1 MAFDA
6 GMLLA
11 AVVTAEYVLI
21 SPPKYLEAWK
31 GYVEARQE
39 DHKDVSFS
47 ITNSFDVYDAY
58 PFPGWMKDG
67 TAMEPVCSNAAESI
81 YHYIRDRWNPDVR
94 QYYVLGGTWL
104 NVEREPVESPWTNRV
119 VRVRTDGGEILSV
132 TNAIPGVGV
141 SADLPPYGDFSV
153 PSDVFYAC
161 LDEREREVPR
171 HPWYDARTDSY
182 FPPSMTNDTAD
193 TVPDVVVSRIPFV
206 VWTNATGRTVS
217 VAESITNFTKKVRIA
232 ESSKF
237 PGRHCY
243 ALLASPGVRGPVE
256 NLTGVVDGNNPHRF
270 FDGFD
275 EYCDE
280 GFEWPASDAG
290 IAVRYRMRRWIMPY
304 SPLRRGLFVTR
315 KYHTPRSDV
324 NVDTFFSG
332 DWEMVLA
339 KSHGEPDSLTDTGIT
354 SDRFLAMTNLCKILM
369 FPMPCNTGWPDWYPE
384 SDLWVTPTN
393 ILQLS
398 LAATALFNPDG
409 GSVAGIHNSRPGF
422 GGVEP
427 IDVANCVDGQSSEIE
442 GFLLEEVFSSR
453 VNIGEAWMRGL
464 GRYARPDRRLS
475 GKAILVALQE
485 MLYGDPLIT
494 ITPHEASEHES
505 VVRWGASGDCATS
518 SVWRVTDTAIV
529 TNGNLSVSGIGGI
542 NHLEFCGRKGGLTLD
557 GDGEFFVNAVTNGG
571 TLAINGCNKHIW
583 LESCDITNLV
593 LSATGGTVLTNE
605 LSVSESARLTKL
617 EIAIDGDV
625 LLRATGTNVY
635 SVARGVHVSGT
646 GRLTIP
652 NVGLFGSN
660 VTADPDVELD
670 YNPGKRKGL
679 ILIFR

>member
-1 MAFDA
+1 MLS
-6 GMLLA
+6 LLA
-11 AVVTAEYVLI
+11 AAITSEYVLI

-31 GYVEARQE
+31 GYVEMRQE
-39 DHKDVSFS
+39 DHPSVSFS
-47 ITNSFDVYDAY
+47 VTNSFEIYDAY
-58 PFPGWMKDG
+58 PFPGWMKG
-67 TAMEPVCSNAAESI
+67 GEAVEPVCSNAAESI

-119 VRVRTDGGEILSV
+119 IRVRTADGEILSV

-161 LDEREREVPR
+161 LGEWGREVQR
-171 HPWYDARTDSY
+171 HPWYDAKTDSY
-182 FPPSMTNDTAD
+182 FPSSMTNDTVD

-206 VWTNATGRTVS
+206 VWTNAVGRTVS
-217 VAESITNFTKKVRIA
+217 VEESITNFAKKVRVA
-232 ESSKF
+232 ESSDF

-243 ALLASPGVRGPVE
+243 AFLASSGVRGQLAG
-256 NLTGVVDGNNPHRF
+256 LTGVVDGDNPHRF

-280 GFEWPASDAG
+280 DFPWPASDAG
-290 IAVRYRMRRWIMPY
+290 IAVRYRLRRWIVPY
-304 SPLRRGLFVTR
+304 SPLRRGLLSIR
-315 KYHTPRSDV
+315 LRAYDPSSDV
-324 NVDTFFSG
+324 NVEEFFSG
-332 DWEMVLA
+332 DWEMALA
-339 KSHGEPDSLTDTGIT
+339 KSHGEPDCLTETGIT

-369 FPMPCNTGWPDWYPE
+369 FPMPCDTGWPDWYPE

-422 GGVEP
+422 GGEEP

-442 GFLLEEVFSSR
+442 EFVLEEVFSNR

-464 GRYARPDRRLS
+464 GRYARPERWLS

-485 MLYGDPLIT
+485 MLYGDPLIA
-494 ITPHEASEHES
+494 ITPHEASADES
-505 VVRWGASGDCATS
+505 VVRWGVSGDCELPP
-518 SVWRVTDTAIV
+518 VWRVTDAASV
-529 TNGNLSVSGIGGI
+529 MNGNLSASGIGGI
-542 NHLEFCGRKGGLTLD
+542 NRLEFSRRRGDLTLA

-571 TLAINGCNKHIW
+571 TLAIGGCNKHVR

-593 LSATGGTVLTNE
+593 LFAAERAVLTNE
-605 LSVSESARLTKL
+605 LSVSASARLTKL

-635 SVARGVHVSGT
+635 SVAQGVHVSGA
-646 GRLTIP
+646 GCLTIP
-652 NVGLFGSN
+652 NVGLFGPN
-660 VTADPDVELD
+660 VTADPGVKLE
-670 YNPGKRKGL
+670 YNSGKRKGI

>member
-1 MAFDA
+1 MFS
-6 GMLLA
+6 LLA
-11 AVVTAEYVLI
+11 AAMTSEYVLI

-31 GYVEARQE
+31 GYVEMRQE
-39 DHKDVSFS
+39 DHPDVSFS
-47 ITNSFDVYDAY
+47 VTNSFEIYDAY
-58 PFPGWMKDG
+58 PFPGWMKG
-67 TAMEPVCSNAAESI
+67 GEAVEPVCSNAAESI

-119 VRVRTDGGEILSV
+119 IRVRTADGEILSV

-161 LDEREREVPR
+161 LGEWGREVQR
-171 HPWYDARTDSY
+171 HPWYDAKTDSY
-182 FPPSMTNDTAD
+182 FPSSMTNDTVD

-206 VWTNATGRTVS
+206 VWTNAVGRTVS
-217 VAESITNFTKKVRIA
+217 VEESITNFAKKVRVA
-232 ESSKF
+232 ESSDF

-243 ALLASPGVRGPVE
+243 ALLASSGVRGQLAG
-256 NLTGVVDGNNPHRF
+256 LTGVVDGDNPHRF

-280 GFEWPASDAG
+280 DFPWPASDAG
-290 IAVRYRMRRWIMPY
+290 IAVRYRLRRWIVPY
-304 SPLRRGLFVTR
+304 SPLRRGLLSIR
-315 KYHTPRSDV
+315 LRAYDPSSDV
-324 NVDTFFSG
+324 NVEEFFSG
-332 DWEMVLA
+332 DWEMALA
-339 KSHGEPDSLTDTGIT
+339 KSHGEPDCLTETGIT

-369 FPMPCNTGWPDWYPE
+369 FPMPCDTGWPDWYPE

-422 GGVEP
+422 GGEEP

-442 GFLLEEVFSSR
+442 EFVLEEVFSNR

-464 GRYARPDRRLS
+464 GRYARPERRLS

-485 MLYGDPLIT
+485 MLYGDPLIA
-494 ITPHEASEHES
+494 ITPHEASADES
-505 VVRWGASGDCATS
+505 VVRWGVSGDCELPP
-518 SVWRVTDTAIV
+518 VWRVTDAASV
-529 TNGNLSVSGIGGI
+529 TNGNLSASGIGGI
-542 NHLEFCGRKGGLTLD
+542 NRLEFSRRRGDLTLA

-571 TLAINGCNKHIW
+571 TLAIGGCNKHVR

-593 LSATGGTVLTNE
+593 LFAAERAVLTNE
-605 LSVSESARLTKL
+605 LSVSASARLTKL

-635 SVARGVHVSGT
+635 SVAQGVHVSGR

-652 NVGLFGSN
+652 NVGLFGPN
-660 VTADPDVELD
+660 VTADPGGRLE
-670 YNPGKRKGL
+670 YNSGKRKGL

>member
-1 MAFDA
+1 MLS
-6 GMLLA
+6 LLA
-11 AVVTAEYVLI
+11 AAITSEYVLI

-31 GYVEARQE
+31 GYVEMRQE
-39 DHKDVSFS
+39 DHPSVSFS
-47 ITNSFDVYDAY
+47 VTNSFEIYDAY
-58 PFPGWMKDG
+58 PFPGWMKG
-67 TAMEPVCSNAAESI
+67 GEAVEPVCSNAAESI

-119 VRVRTDGGEILSV
+119 IRVRTADGEILSV

-161 LDEREREVPR
+161 LGEWGREVQR
-171 HPWYDARTDSY
+171 HPWYDAKTDSY
-182 FPPSMTNDTAD
+182 FPSSMTNDTVD

-206 VWTNATGRTVS
+206 VWTNVVGRTVS
-217 VAESITNFTKKVRIA
+217 VEESITNFAKKVRVA
-232 ESSKF
+232 ESSDF

-243 ALLASPGVRGPVE
+243 AFLASSGVRGQLAG
-256 NLTGVVDGNNPHRF
+256 LTGVVDGDNPHRF

-280 GFEWPASDAG
+280 DFPWPASDAG
-290 IAVRYRMRRWIMPY
+290 IAVRYRLRRWIVPY
-304 SPLRRGLFVTR
+304 SPLRRGLLSIR
-315 KYHTPRSDV
+315 LRAYDPSSDV
-324 NVDTFFSG
+324 NVEEFFSG
-332 DWEMVLA
+332 DWEMALA
-339 KSHGEPDSLTDTGIT
+339 KSHGEPDCLTETGIT

-369 FPMPCNTGWPDWYPE
+369 FPMPCDTGWPDWYPE

-422 GGVEP
+422 GGEEP

-442 GFLLEEVFSSR
+442 EFVLEEVFSNR

-464 GRYARPDRRLS
+464 GRYARPERRLS

-485 MLYGDPLIT
+485 MLYGDPLIA
-494 ITPHEASEHES
+494 ITPHEASADES
-505 VVRWGASGDCATS
+505 VVRWGVSGDCELPP
-518 SVWRVTDTAIV
+518 VWRVTDAASV
-529 TNGNLSVSGIGGI
+529 TNGNLSASGIGGI
-542 NHLEFCGRKGGLTLD
+542 NRLEFSRRRGDLTLA

-571 TLAINGCNKHIW
+571 TLAIGGCNKHVR

-593 LSATGGTVLTNE
+593 LFAAERAVLTNE
-605 LSVSESARLTKL
+605 LSVSASARLTKL

-635 SVARGVHVSGT
+635 SVAQGVHVSGA
-646 GRLTIP
+646 GCLTIP
-652 NVGLFGSN
+652 NVGLFGPN
-660 VTADPDVELD
+660 VTADPGVKLE
-670 YNPGKRKGL
+670 YNSGKRKGI

>member
-1 MAFDA
+1 MLS
-6 GMLLA
+6 LLA
-11 AVVTAEYVLI
+11 AAITSEYVLI

-31 GYVEARQE
+31 GYVEMRQE
-39 DHKDVSFS
+39 DHPSVSFS
-47 ITNSFDVYDAY
+47 VTNSFEIYDAY
-58 PFPGWMKDG
+58 PFPGWMKG
-67 TAMEPVCSNAAESI
+67 GEAVEPVCSNAAESI

-119 VRVRTDGGEILSV
+119 IRVRTADGEILSV

-161 LDEREREVPR
+161 LGEWGREVQR
-171 HPWYDARTDSY
+171 HPWYDAKTDSY
-182 FPPSMTNDTAD
+182 FPSSMTNDTVD

-206 VWTNATGRTVS
+206 VWTNVVGRTVS
-217 VAESITNFTKKVRIA
+217 VEESITNFAKKVRVA
-232 ESSKF
+232 ESSDF

-243 ALLASPGVRGPVE
+243 AFLASSGVRGQLAG
-256 NLTGVVDGNNPHRF
+256 LTGVVDGDNPHRF

-280 GFEWPASDAG
+280 DFPWPASDAG
-290 IAVRYRMRRWIMPY
+290 IAVRYRLRRWIVPY
-304 SPLRRGLFVTR
+304 SPLRRGLLSIR
-315 KYHTPRSDV
+315 LRAYDPSSDV
-324 NVDTFFSG
+324 NVEEFFSG
-332 DWEMVLA
+332 DWEMALA
-339 KSHGEPDSLTDTGIT
+339 KSHGEPDCLTETGIT

-369 FPMPCNTGWPDWYPE
+369 FPMPCDTGWPDWYPE

-422 GGVEP
+422 GGEEP

-442 GFLLEEVFSSR
+442 EFVLEEVFSNR

-464 GRYARPDRRLS
+464 GRYARPERRLS

-485 MLYGDPLIT
+485 MLYGDPLIA
-494 ITPHEASEHES
+494 ITPHEASADES
-505 VVRWGASGDCATS
+505 VVRWGVSGDCELPP
-518 SVWRVTDTAIV
+518 VWRVTDAASV
-529 TNGNLSVSGIGGI
+529 TNGNLFASGIGGI
-542 NHLEFCGRKGGLTLD
+542 NRLEFSRRRGDLTLA

-571 TLAINGCNKHIW
+571 TLAIGGCNKHVR

-593 LSATGGTVLTNE
+593 LFAAERAVLTNE
-605 LSVSESARLTKL
+605 LSVSASARLTKL

-635 SVARGVHVSGT
+635 SVAQGVHVSGA
-646 GRLTIP
+646 GCLTIP
-652 NVGLFGSN
+652 NVGLFGPN
-660 VTADPDVELD
+660 VTADPGVKLE
-670 YNPGKRKGL
+670 YNSGKRKGI